1 MQVVVAEE
9 PIQELPG
16 LAVLV
21 EVVLVMYQ
29 LLQLPEL
36 RTLGAVAAVVQ

>member
-1 MQVVVAEE
+1 MQVVVVEE

-21 EVVLVMYQ
+21 EAVLVMYQ
-29 LLQLPEL
+29 LQQLPEL
-36 RTLGAVAAVVQ
+36 RTREAVAVVVQ